1 MMLKGIRIVYMLVT
15 AMMLFVVSCS
25 TPGRFIVTGL
35 GYEPAEVKE
44 TTIYALPKTGLKI
57 GISYQ
62 KDVFIPGP
70 YADYAQRMLGIE
82 GVQKVRYE
90 RYTLNNVKVTPATE
104 PDGAS
109 FFTMSTIEGEL
120 DKALINKLKDNGL
133 ILYGDY
139 MTETDVAAIKSS
151 DRENGLFFK
160 DVTIQSNVEVQER
173 TIYKTLITDTSFVRV
188 PVTTQQME
196 RKTLEKKAEEAAKL
210 ILEIRSDRYYLSA
223 GLVDPLPA
231 GFDMKTAIQGLDR
244 LEEEYLSLF
253 IGKSYTEEFKKEY
266 YYVPEG
272 LSTDERVTLDRF
284 STAGGIDDP
293 EGGAIELVV
302 SPEGNARSFRNLLSQ
317 VPEPESFNRL
327 YYRIPEVCEV
337 LVVHSGRT
345 LLTKRVS
352 IYQSGALV
360 SEKAGE

>member
-1 MMLKGIRIVYMLVT
+1 MMLKGIRIVYLLIT

-104 PDGAS
+104 PDGTS

-120 DKALINKLKDNGL
+120 DRTLINKLKDNGL

-139 MTETDVAAIKSS
+139 LTETDVAGIKGS
-151 DRENGLFFK
+151 DSESGLFFK

-231 GFDMKTAIQGLDR
+231 GFDLKTAIQGLDR

-253 IGKSYTEEFKKEY
+253 IGKSYTEDFKKEY

-293 EGGAIELVV
+293 EGGTIELVV
-302 SPEGNARSFRNLLSQ
+302 RPEGSARSFRNLLPQ

-337 LVVHSGRT
+337 SVVHSGRT